1 MSRIAELRQLEA
13 QIAEHR
19 ARLESLKND
28 FKLKKEI
35 EFEEKLR
42 ALLGE
47 HGMSLRDVIAVL
59 DPERRTG
66 SRQPAAA
73 AEKRTRRER
82 TLKRFKHPDTGE
94 VVETKGGNHKVLKA
108 WKAEH
113 GADTVKGWLQ

>member
-13 QIAEHR
+13 QIAEHQ

-28 FKLKKEI
+28 DKLKKEI

-47 HGMSLRDVIAVL
+47 HGMSLKDVIAVL
-59 DPERRTG
+59 DPERRSKT
-66 SRQPAAA
+66 RQPVT
-73 AEKRTRRER
+73 AEKPTRRER
-82 TLKRFKHPDTGE
+82 TMKRYKHPDTGE

-113 GADTVKGWLQ
+113 GADTVEGWLQ